1 MNTSLKLD
9 MNNHL
14 IIWLHMTKTLNA
26 IPGFYLFVWIG
37 VIFFIFFLR
46 GGVSYLRI
54 AYSFGDVTIPMK
66 CCKCRPLLGAHGH

>member
-1 MNTSLKLD
+1 MNTSLKFD

-14 IIWLHMTKTLNA
+14 IIWHQMTKTLNA
-26 IPGFYLFVWIG
+26 IPGFYLFVWLG
-37 VIFFIFFLR
+37 GFFCFFWG
-46 GGVSYLRI
+46 GGVSYSRI

>member
-14 IIWLHMTKTLNA
+14 IIWHQRTKTLNA
-26 IPGFYLFVWIG
+26 IQGFYLFVW
-37 VIFFIFFLR
+37 VVFCFFR
-46 GGVSYLRI
+46 GGLSHSRI